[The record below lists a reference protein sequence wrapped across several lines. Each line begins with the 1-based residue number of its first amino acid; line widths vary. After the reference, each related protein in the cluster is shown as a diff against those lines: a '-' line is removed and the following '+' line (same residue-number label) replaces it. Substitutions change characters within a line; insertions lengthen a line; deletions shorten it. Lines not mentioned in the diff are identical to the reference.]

1 MITLRK
7 VSDKTFPAT
16 SNALVVRH
24 LVIHQ
29 TASDVVLGF
38 IRWAIGHPP
47 KDDPDPI
54 AGVTGW
60 TLSLHETKLLRVTDK
75 SGATSPHL
83 SVIRVV
89 PPGLFTVY
97 FIVAFQDFRTHC
109 IERFC
114 AVVLLIFSA
123 PSHNTNHKSFVVHK
137 GSTAIAA

>member
-1 MITLRK
+1 MGITNWLALCKKLRNLVASALMK
-7 VSDKTFPAT
+7 LAYLGFLWATSHRFQEKGKFCNTCLTMLMFIRFSRSNKPFPAT

-24 LVIHQ
+24 LVIDQ

-75 SGATSPHL
+75 
-83 SVIRVV
+83 
-89 PPGLFTVY
+89 
-97 FIVAFQDFRTHC
+97 
-109 IERFC
+109 
-114 AVVLLIFSA
+114 
-123 PSHNTNHKSFVVHK
+123 
-137 GSTAIAA
+137 